1 MACRFP
7 SSGDQKLI
15 QIVDSAL
22 ADVARR
28 SGEWLVCRP
37 GCTQCCIGVF
47 PINQL
52 DAFRLRRGLADLEV
66 RAPERAAEV
75 RQRAREAVAR
85 RAREFPGDPL
95 TGMLDEG
102 EEAEERFGD
111 FANDEPCPALDPVT
125 GYCELYESRP
135 MTCRVFGPAVQSEDG
150 LGVCELCFHGAS
162 DQQKEIQEMKQAG
175 VVPGLAAVLVGD
187 NPASQIYVRSK
198 VKTCESL
205 GLFSEKIEPPT
216 ASTTQDLLD
225 LVDSLNNRDEIDGI
239 LIQLPLPPQVDS
251 KKVLEAVD
259 PAKDVDGF
267 HPVNIGYLV
276 SGRPGPVPCTPAG
289 VIEIIKRS
297 GVEMKGARAVVVGRS
312 DIVGKPTAMLLMHN
326 HATIT
331 ICHSRTRDLPGVARE
346 GDILVAAMGK
356 AAYVTGNFIKPGA
369 VVIDV
374 GQNVLKTEEEVRRV
388 FHDPT
393 QALQKLAAKGQVLV
407 GDVQP
412 EDALEKAGAY
422 TPVPGGVGPLT
433 ITMLMVNTV
442 QAAKARRGVRGA
454 AA

>member
-1 MACRFP
+1 M
-7 SSGDQKLI
+7 
-15 QIVDSAL
+15 SA
-22 ADVARR
+22 R
-28 SGEWLVCRP
+28 
-37 GCTQCCIGVF
+37 I
-47 PINQL
+47 L
-52 DAFRLRRGLADLEV
+52 DGNKIRDEILKDLK
-66 RAPERAAEV
+66 
-75 RQRAREAVAR
+75 
-85 RAREFPGDPL
+85 
-95 TGMLDEG
+95 
-102 EEAEERFGD
+102 
-111 FANDEPCPALDPVT
+111 
-125 GYCELYESRP
+125 
-135 MTCRVFGPAVQSEDG
+135 
-150 LGVCELCFHGAS
+150 
-162 DQQKEIQEMKQAG
+162 KEIEELKQAG
-175 VVPGLAAVLVGD
+175 IVPGLAAVLVGD

-205 GLFSEKIEPPT
+205 GLFSEKIEPPAT
-216 ASTTQDLLD
+216 STTEELLA
-225 LVDSLNNRDEIDGI
+225 LVDRLNRRDEIDGI

-276 SGRPGPVPCTPAG
+276 SGRPGLVPCTPAG
-289 VIEIIKRS
+289 VIEIIRRS

-346 GDILVAAMGK
+346 GDILVAAMGR
-356 AAYVTGNFIKPGA
+356 AAYVTGDFIKPGA

-388 FHDPT
+388 FHDPA

-407 GDVQP
+407 GDCQP
-412 EDALEKAGAY
+412 EDAMEKAGAY

-433 ITMLMVNTV
+433 ITMLMANTV
-442 QAAKARRGVRGA
+442 QAARARRGVTA
-454 AA
+454 VTSVK